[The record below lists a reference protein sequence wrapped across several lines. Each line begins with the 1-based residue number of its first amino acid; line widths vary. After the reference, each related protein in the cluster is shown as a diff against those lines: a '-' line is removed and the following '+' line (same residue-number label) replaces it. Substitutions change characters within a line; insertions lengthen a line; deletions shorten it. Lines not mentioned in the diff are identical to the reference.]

1 MARVGLYPSQQQ
13 KYQQQ
18 PCQKQ
23 QMAFYFTNT
32 EEMKKMDPYA
42 QLGLTWGA
50 TTTEIKEA
58 YKQLARKWHPD
69 MVDPKEREEALQ
81 KFQSIQWAYQRL
93 LDFKNRDAS
102 HDKESADEWSF
113 TMWRAGDVLAQQRTD
128 VAGVA
133 RKRPMKPADAFDK
146 PQWGVGELGHP
157 NGGGVRRRGELL
169 GSGSGRSGSGSP
181 SSTVGTGQNKWVTPK
196 PFVPWNPNDVK
207 FKGVSKQQQQQQQQ
221 QQQRPSQQQSQPHP
235 QPKTGQSNK

>member
-102 HDKESADEWSF
+102 CDKESADEWSF
-113 TMWRAGDVLAQQRTD
+113 TMWRAGDILAQQRTD

-133 RKRPMKPADAFDK
+133 RKRPVKPADATHS
-146 PQWGVGELGHP
+146 WGVATLGHP
-157 NGGGVRRRGELL
+157 NGGGVVRRRGELL
-169 GSGSGRSGSGSP
+169 GSGSP
-181 SSTVGTGQNKWVTPK
+181 SSSVGTGQSKWVTPK
-196 PFVPWNPNDVK
+196 PFVPWNPNNVK
-207 FKGVSKQQQQQQQQ
+207 VKAVSKQQQQQQ
-221 QQQRPSQQQSQPHP
+221 RSHQSQPHP
-235 QPKTGQSNK
+235 HPKTDPSNK